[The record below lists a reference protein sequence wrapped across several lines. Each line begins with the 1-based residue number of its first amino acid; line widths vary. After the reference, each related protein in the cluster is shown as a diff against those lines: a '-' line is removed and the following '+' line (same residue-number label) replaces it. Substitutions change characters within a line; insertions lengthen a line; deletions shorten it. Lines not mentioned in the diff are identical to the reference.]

1 MNAAATGQTLTE
13 RSKRTERS
21 TGRILIVDDEPRM
34 TASLRALLSEEGH
47 QTEGALSGE
56 EAITR
61 MQKTAYDVL
70 VVDVRMPGVDG
81 MDVLRAARAQN
92 PDRPVIMMTAYAS
105 LESAVSAIN
114 EGAYDYLVKPIDL
127 TEMRLTVRRA
137 VEKHRLNLARASLTE
152 ELQEKNRT
160 LSRRVVELNALHE
173 VGAALSTTGELDRLL
188 KSILNQAMGVIGT
201 NYGSIMLLN
210 PERETLSVVASS
222 ESDVDRFDHVEVA
235 VGDSIAGHVTS
246 TGDPLMI
253 EDVESD
259 PRFRRRNRPQ
269 FETKSL
275 ICAPLRTPNSILGVI
290 NLSDKC
296 DHLPFTREDLRL
308 LVTLAAQAA
317 MAIEDARHFQQV
329 RRQLDEV
336 TALHE
341 LTNRL
346 AEVERTD
353 QMVDAVFDT
362 LARLTSGDKV
372 QWWEWRTDREGIALV
387 ACRAGT
393 EGKTAVQPLF
403 AAVTQAELMDEGC
416 CGKAV
421 LSQLR
426 TAEPRCSVETVLTVP
441 VRSSEHPLGVFVV
454 GRCRKSTFSDH
465 ERHLVGLACS
475 QAERIFERQRALLN
489 ATRLVTM
496 GKMIS
501 EISHDLRKPL
511 TNIRGSLQVL
521 RGKSGLSAE
530 TGGILESADHE
541 IVRLAT
547 LVTELVDFANPK
559 RYRTERRDLGPI
571 LRRAVSLIDRAATKH
586 GVTVTVD
593 FPERLPSIFCD
604 ENQIIEAMLNV
615 LSNAID
621 AMGKGGSLTV
631 AASVDSAGTDGGQ
644 KLVISIRDTGQGMQ
658 KSELNRIFER
668 YYTTKASG
676 TGLGLAIVQRIIRAH
691 AGEVR
696 ADSIPG
702 KGTTFY
708 LELPVR

>member
-1 MNAAATGQTLTE
+1 MRTAIIERELTGRSRLLE
-13 RSKRTERS
+13 RSI
-21 TGRILIVDDEPRM
+21 GRILVVDDEPRM

-56 EAITR
+56 EAISR
-61 MQKTAYDVL
+61 LHNAAFDVL
-70 VVDVRMPGVDG
+70 IVDVRMPGIGG
-81 MDVLRAARAQN
+81 MEVLRASRAQN

-105 LESAVSAIN
+105 LESAVAAIN

-137 VEKHRLNLARASLTE
+137 IEKHRLDLARITLLD
-152 ELQEKNRT
+152 ELEEKNRT

-173 VGAALSTTGELDRLL
+173 VGAALSTTGELDKLL
-188 KSILNQAMGVIGT
+188 KAILNQATGVIGA

-210 PERETLSVVASS
+210 PERETLSVAAASGI
-222 ESDVDRFDHVEVA
+222 VLDRFEHLELP
-235 VGDSIAGHVTS
+235 VGDSIAGLVSS
-246 TGDPLMI
+246 TGEPLII

-259 PRFRRRNRPQ
+259 MRFRRRNRPQ

-275 ICAPLRTPNSILGVI
+275 ICAPLKTPNAVLGVI
-290 NLSDKC
+290 NLSDKR
-296 DHLPFTREDLRL
+296 DHQAFTHEDLRL

-317 MAIEDARHFQQV
+317 MAIEDAKHFQQV
-329 RRQLDEV
+329 RRQLGEV

-341 LTNRL
+341 LSNRL

-353 QMVDAVFDT
+353 QMVEAVFDT
-362 LARLTSGDKV
+362 LTQLTSSDQV
-372 QWWEWRTDREGIALV
+372 QWWEWQSERSGIAMRS
-387 ACRAGT
+387 CRPAAGLARPD
-393 EGKTAVQPLF
+393 EPIFVPL
-403 AAVTQAELMDEGC
+403 TKDEMADEAL

-421 LSQLR
+421 VTALR
-426 TAEPRCSVETVLTVP
+426 AVEPQSATETVLTVP
-441 VRSSEHPLGVFVV
+441 VRSSDHPLGVFVV
-454 GRCRKSTFSDH
+454 ARQRKTAFTDH
-465 ERHLVGLACS
+465 ERHLVSLACS

-521 RGKSGLSAE
+521 RGRVEAGPE
-530 TGGILESADHE
+530 TSEILESTDHE

-559 RYRTERRDLGPI
+559 RYRTERRDPGPI
-571 LRRAVSLIDRAATKH
+571 VRRAVGLIERAATKH
-586 GVTVTVD
+586 GITVTVD
-593 FPERLPSIFCD
+593 IPEHLPPIFCD
-604 ENQIIEAMLNV
+604 ENQIIEALLNV

-621 AMGKGGSLTV
+621 SMPNGGTLEV
-631 AASVDSAGTDGGQ
+631 AAAQTTEADGGQ
-644 KLVISIRDTGQGMQ
+644 KLVISLRDQGHGMDPA
-658 KSELNRIFER
+658 ELNRIFER
-668 YYTTKASG
+668 YYTTKSSG

-696 ADSIPG
+696 AESKPG

>member
-1 MNAAATGQTLTE
+1 MRALTTE
-13 RSKRTERS
+13 RELTGRSKMLERS

-56 EAITR
+56 EAISR
-61 MQKTAYDVL
+61 MNKTPFDVL
-70 VVDVRMPGVDG
+70 IVDVRMPGVGG
-81 MDVLRAARAQN
+81 MEVLRAARAQN

-105 LESAVSAIN
+105 LESAVGAIN
-114 EGAYDYLVKPIDL
+114 EGAYDYLVKPVDL

-137 VEKHRLNLARASLTE
+137 IEKHRLDLARTTLME
-152 ELQEKNRT
+152 ELEEKNRT

-173 VGAALSTTGELDRLL
+173 VGAALSTTGEIDRLL
-188 KSILNQAMGVIGT
+188 KAILNQATGVIGV

-210 PERETLSVVASS
+210 PERETLSVVAASAS
-222 ESDVDRFDHVEVA
+222 GVDRFDHLELP

-246 TGDPLMI
+246 TGEPLII

-259 PRFRRRNRPQ
+259 TRFRRRNRPQ

-275 ICAPLRTPNSILGVI
+275 ICAPLKTPNGVLGVI
-290 NLSDKC
+290 NLSDKR
-296 DHLPFTREDLRL
+296 DRQAFTREDLRL

-329 RRQLDEV
+329 RRQLGEV

-341 LTNRL
+341 LSNRL

-353 QMVDAVFDT
+353 QMVEAVFDT
-362 LARLTSGDKV
+362 LIQLTGNDHV
-372 QWWEWRTDREGIALV
+372 QWWEWQSDRSGIALRS
-387 ACRAGT
+387 CRAG
-393 EGKTAVQPLF
+393 EDSLRPGEPLF
-403 AAVTQAELMDEGC
+403 APMTQDELNDETF

-421 LSQLR
+421 VDLL
-426 TAEPRCSVETVLTVP
+426 RCSEPGCSIESVLSVP
-441 VRSSEHPLGVFVV
+441 VRSSEHPLGAFVV
-454 GRCRKSTFSDH
+454 ARCRKTPFSDH
-465 ERHLVGLACS
+465 ERHLVSLACS

-521 RGKSGLSAE
+521 RGRVEPGPE
-530 TGGILESADHE
+530 TSEILESTDHE

-559 RYRTERRDLGPI
+559 RYRTERRDPGPI
-571 LRRAVSLIDRAATKH
+571 LRRAVGLIERGAAKH
-586 GVTVTVD
+586 EITLTTDV
-593 FPERLPSIFCD
+593 PEQLPSIFCD
-604 ENQIIEAMLNV
+604 ENQIIEALLNI

-621 AMGKGGSLTV
+621 AMPKGGTLAVKATV
-631 AASVDSAGTDGGQ
+631 GVIEPDGGQ
-644 KLVISIRDTGQGMQ
+644 KLVISVRDNGHGMRPGEV
-658 KSELNRIFER
+658 SRIFER
-668 YYTTKASG
+668 YYTTKSSG

-691 AGEVR
+691 GGEVR
-696 ADSIPG
+696 AESTPG
-702 KGTTFY
+702 EGTTFY

>member
-1 MNAAATGQTLTE
+1 MRTAIIERELTG
-13 RSKRTERS
+13 RSRLLERS
-21 TGRILIVDDEPRM
+21 TGRILVVDDEPRM

-56 EAITR
+56 EAISR
-61 MQKTAYDVL
+61 LHNAAFDVL
-70 VVDVRMPGVDG
+70 IVDVRMPGIGG
-81 MDVLRAARAQN
+81 MEVLRASRAQN

-105 LESAVSAIN
+105 LESAVAAIN

-137 VEKHRLNLARASLTE
+137 IEKHRLDLARITLLD
-152 ELQEKNRT
+152 ELEEKNRT

-173 VGAALSTTGELDRLL
+173 VGAALSTTGELDKLL
-188 KSILNQAMGVIGT
+188 KAILNQATGVIGA

-210 PERETLSVVASS
+210 PERETLSVAAASG
-222 ESDVDRFDHVEVA
+222 VVPDRFEHLELP
-235 VGDSIAGHVTS
+235 VGDSIAGLVSS
-246 TGDPLMI
+246 TGEPLII

-259 PRFRRRNRPQ
+259 MRFRRRNRPQ

-275 ICAPLRTPNSILGVI
+275 ICAPLKTPNAVLGVI
-290 NLSDKC
+290 NLSDKR
-296 DHLPFTREDLRL
+296 DHQAFTHEDLRL

-329 RRQLDEV
+329 RRQLGEV

-341 LTNRL
+341 LSNRL
-346 AEVERTD
+346 AEVERTN
-353 QMVDAVFDT
+353 QMVESVFDT
-362 LARLTSGDKV
+362 LTQLASSDQV
-372 QWWEWRTDREGIALV
+372 QWWEWQSDRSGIAMTS
-387 ACRAGT
+387 CRPAAGPARPD
-393 EGKTAVQPLF
+393 EPIFVPL
-403 AAVTQAELMDEGC
+403 TKDEMAEEAL

-421 LSQLR
+421 VTALR
-426 TAEPRCSVETVLTVP
+426 AVEPQSAIETVLTVP
-441 VRSSEHPLGVFVV
+441 VRSSDHPLGVFVV
-454 GRCRKSTFSDH
+454 ARQRKTAFTDH
-465 ERHLVGLACS
+465 ERHLVSLACS

-521 RGKSGLSAE
+521 RGRVEAGPE
-530 TGGILESADHE
+530 TSEILESTDHE

-559 RYRTERRDLGPI
+559 RYRTERRDPGPI
-571 LRRAVSLIDRAATKH
+571 VRRAVGLIERAATKH
-586 GVTVTVD
+586 GITVTVD
-593 FPERLPSIFCD
+593 IPERLPSIFCD
-604 ENQIIEAMLNV
+604 ENQIIEALLNV

-621 AMGKGGSLTV
+621 SMPNGGTMEV
-631 AASVDSAGTDGGQ
+631 AATQTTEADGGQ
-644 KLVISIRDTGQGMQ
+644 KLVISLRDQGHGMD
-658 KSELNRIFER
+658 SAELNRIFER
-668 YYTTKASG
+668 YYTTKSSG

-696 ADSIPG
+696 AESRPG